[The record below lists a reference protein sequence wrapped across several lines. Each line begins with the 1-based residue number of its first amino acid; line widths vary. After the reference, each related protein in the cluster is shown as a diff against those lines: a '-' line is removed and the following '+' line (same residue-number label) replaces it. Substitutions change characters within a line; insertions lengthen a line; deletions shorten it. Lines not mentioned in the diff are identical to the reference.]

1 MLKVA
6 GHQLKAFASD
16 TSDRKIFQAGTPH
29 SFFRGARSHLEPG
42 NFCSALRVTIHK
54 DLTALNYSTHKEHFF
69 SSNYKMLQ

>member
-1 MLKVA
+1 AQSSKHIKKRLKDCWL
-6 GHQLKAFASD
+6 Q
-16 TSDRKIFQAGTPH
+16 TAGTPH